1 MPAAPELMPELLL
14 PEFKPGVWEL
24 LPEVDVPLEL
34 LLRPDEPLL
43 RLDEPLFKPLVPWL
57 VVLPLFR
64 LPEVL
69 PL

>member
-1 MPAAPELMPELLL
+1 VPAAPELMPELLL

-34 LLRPDEPLL
+34 LLRPDEPL
-43 RLDEPLFKPLVPWL
+43 FKPRVPWL